1 MRNQLETEQT
11 PNEWDYWM
19 CQVWENKECW
29 YKINRMIQAN
39 HLEIN
44 CGSLK
49 QNGVVLD
56 KITGNN

>member
-29 YKINRMIQAN
+29 
-39 HLEIN
+39 L
-44 CGSLK
+44 
-49 QNGVVLD
+49 QNKLGDSSQSFRDRLWES
-56 KITGNN
+56 KTKWSCT

>member
-1 MRNQLETEQT
+1 MNWKQ
-11 PNEWDYWM
+11 
-19 CQVWENKECW
+19 NKLQMNGITGCVKFGKTECW